1 LFLYFLNKVNLQKNE
16 IYRLN
21 FPYVLPK
28 KNKVEGHRMA
38 KIDILLKMI
47 LEYGASDLHI
57 CVGEPPLL
65 RINGELQRTKYHNLV
80 PEEVEVLLLEMLDEK
95 TLALLKS
102 KKDIDFAYE
111 LEGIARFRGN
121 IFMERNG
128 YAGAFRV
135 IPTNIKTLREL
146 GIPDAVYSLARL
158 KKGLVLV
165 TGATGSG
172 KSTTLAAMIDL
183 INKEKSSHII
193 TLEDPIEFIH
203 PRGKCLI
210 HQRQLGFHM
219 ESFASGLK
227 AALREDP
234 DVILVGEMRD
244 LDTIQL
250 ALTAAETGLL
260 VLGTLHTSSAP
271 KTIDRI
277 IDVFPTTQQSQI
289 RTMLGESL
297 RGVVSQSLLRKADR
311 TGRVAAVEVMI
322 CNTAIQNLIR
332 EGKTFQIVSVM
343 QTGKNIGMQTMAD
356 HIKKLL
362 SEGIISQ
369 EEAEIYISRIE

>member
-1 LFLYFLNKVNLQKNE
+1 
-16 IYRLN
+16 
-21 FPYVLPK
+21 
-28 KNKVEGHRMA
+28 MA
-38 KIDILLKMI
+38 KIDVLLKMI
-47 LEYGASDLHI
+47 LEYKASDLHV

-65 RINGELQRTKYHNLV
+65 RINGELQRAKYHDLAK
-80 PEEVEVLLLEMLDEK
+80 EEVEVLLLEMLDEK

-111 LEGIARFRGN
+111 LEGVARFRGN
-121 IFMERNG
+121 IFLERHG
-128 YAGAFRV
+128 YSGAFRV
-135 IPTNIKTLREL
+135 IPTNNKTLREL
-146 GIPDAVYSLARL
+146 GIPEAVYSLARL

-172 KSTTLAAMIDL
+172 KSTTLAAMLDL
-183 INKEKSSHII
+183 INKEKSAHII

-203 PRGKCLI
+203 PKGKCLI

-219 ESFASGLK
+219 ESFAAGLK

-234 DVILVGEMRD
+234 DVVLVGEMRD

-271 KTIDRI
+271 KTVDRI
-277 IDVFPTTQQSQI
+277 IDVFPTTQQAQI
-289 RTMLGESL
+289 RTMLAESL
-297 RGVVSQSLLRKADR
+297 KGVVSQNLLRKADR
-311 TGRVAAVEVMI
+311 SGRVAAVEVMI
-322 CNTAIQNLIR
+322 CNAAIQNLIR
-332 EGKTFQIVSVM
+332 EAKTFQIVSVM
-343 QTGKNIGMQTMAD
+343 QTGKNIGMQPMVD

-362 SEGIISQ
+362 QDGVISQ
-369 EEAEIYISRIE
+369 EEADIYSNRIDI

>member
-1 LFLYFLNKVNLQKNE
+1 
-16 IYRLN
+16 
-21 FPYVLPK
+21 
-28 KNKVEGHRMA
+28 MA
-38 KIDILLKMI
+38 KIDVLLKMI

-65 RINGELQRTKYHNLV
+65 RINGELQRTQYHNLV

-95 TLALLKS
+95 TLGLLKA

-146 GIPDAVYSLARL
+146 GIPDAVYALARL

-219 ESFASGLK
+219 ESFATGLK

-311 TGRVAAVEVMI
+311 KGRVAAVEVMI

-343 QTGKNIGMQTMAD
+343 QTGKSIGMQPMAD

-362 SEGIISQ
+362 TDGVITQ
-369 EEAEIYISRIE
+369 EEAELYVSRIE